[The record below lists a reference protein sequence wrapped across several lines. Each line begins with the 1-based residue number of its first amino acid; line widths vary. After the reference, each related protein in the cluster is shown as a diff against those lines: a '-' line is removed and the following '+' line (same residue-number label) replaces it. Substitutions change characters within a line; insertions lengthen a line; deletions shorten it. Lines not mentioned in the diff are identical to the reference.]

1 MTENKPAND
10 VQTYIFDK
18 PNNELRPPWLLKP
31 TWNQLVVGDC
41 RPLPHLISSMHR
53 SHPAL
58 CAYVRPCVCVC
69 LWLQGEPVKLPREP
83 RPALSSH
90 QSHLALHNRPAALSH
105 IGARDGGCRKREKEV
120 KRRQTRGWHYEVER
134 EDILQRGGGRDSL
147 SGTSR

>member
-1 MTENKPAND
+1 MMCRRIFLTNRIMSSVPPGFKTHVEPAGGGWL
-10 VQTYIFDK
+10 QTSPSSYLQHA
-18 PNNELRPPWLLKP
+18 PQPPCS
-31 TWNQLVVGDC
+31 VRV
-41 RPLPHLISSMHR
+41 
-53 SHPAL
+53 
-58 CAYVRPCVCVC
+58 CASVCVCVC